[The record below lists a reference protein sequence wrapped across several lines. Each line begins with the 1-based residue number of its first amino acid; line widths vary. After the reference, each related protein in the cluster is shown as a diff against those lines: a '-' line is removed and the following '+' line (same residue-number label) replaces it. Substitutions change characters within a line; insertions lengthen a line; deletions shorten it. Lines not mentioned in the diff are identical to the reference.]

1 MKVLGAPVF
10 WATCAPTAFLK
21 KLSVFVGWVFLESEM
36 QDWGGT

>member
-10 WATCAPTAFLK
+10 WATCVPTAFLK
-21 KLSVFVGWVFLESEM
+21 KLSVFMM